1 MKDFPFTINNHVSI
15 ATEMTQTRL
24 DCNRDNYD
32 MLTRLLDEESE
43 VCAAECERLV
53 GHPINVGSWKQVQQF
68 LYGDLGLKQKFK
80 KGKTSPTTDEN
91 ALRELR
97 VEYPQYKEVLNAF
110 IKERHINKKIESYI
124 EIEFDEDGRIPHSA
138 NPAGTET
145 NRWSFSKSPRN
156 RGFNTQTAPK
166 VIRLMI
172 QAPRGRVFISPDL
185 PQADARIVAWDSECM
200 KLIELFSDPSVHFHL
215 ENCIRLGTVSG
226 SPFAGITREIA
237 YGKNAEGVAWKDYAI
252 EKYTTGKAM
261 GHAANYRMQAK
272 RLAME
277 LGIELRDAKSLLNI
291 YLFNLY
297 PEIPRWHQKIVERV
311 RRTGSLE
318 TPWPFQRKRVCY
330 GAWGE
335 LMLRGKIAEG
345 TWNEL
350 CAHIPQSVVTDIVNT
365 GMERL
370 WEAEPDVWFHL
381 HGHDSYL
388 ASVPAERLGD
398 ICVHA
403 LEMLKVELRIH
414 NRPLVM
420 IPDMQVGTNYGQ
432 MVEWKGEETLQ
443 DLQSRLDAKVID
455 EAKVRK
461 ELYGYY

>member
-1 MKDFPFTINNHVSI
+1 MEDFPFCLNNHVSI
-15 ATEMTQTRL
+15 ATEMMQTRL

-32 MLTRLLDEESE
+32 MLKQLLNEEAE
-43 VCAAECERLV
+43 VCTVECERLV
-53 GHPINVGSWKQVQQF
+53 GHPINVGSWKQVQTF
-68 LYGDLGLKQKFK
+68 LYGELGLKQKFK
-80 KGKTSPTTDEN
+80 KGKTNPTTDEN

-124 EIEFDEDGRIPHSA
+124 EIDFDEDGRIPYSA

-145 NRWSFSKSPRN
+145 NRWSFSKSPRG

-166 VIRLMI
+166 VMRLMV
-172 QAPRGRVFISPDL
+172 QSPRGRVFIAPDL
-185 PQADARIVAWDSECM
+185 PQADARIVAWDAECM
-200 KLIELFSDPSVHFHL
+200 KLIELFSDPTKHFHL
-215 ENCIRLGTVSG
+215 ENCIRLGTVPG

-237 YGKNAEGVAWKDYAI
+237 YGQNSEGVAWKDYAI
-252 EKYTTGKAM
+252 AKYTTGKAM
-261 GHAANYRMQAK
+261 GHAANYRMQSK

-277 LGIELRDAKSLLNI
+277 LGIELKDAKTLLNI

-297 PEIPRWHQKIVERV
+297 PEIPRWHGQVLERV
-311 RRTGSLE
+311 KHTGSLT
-318 TPWPFQRKRVCY
+318 TPWPFERQRVCY

-335 LMLRGKIAEG
+335 LMLRGKVSES

-350 CAHIPQSVVTDIVNT
+350 CAHIPQSAVADIVNT

-370 WEAEPDVWFHL
+370 WLNERSVWFHL

-388 ASVPAERLGD
+388 ASVPGDDLGSL
-398 ICVHA
+398 CKVA
-403 LEMLKVELRIH
+403 LEALRVELRIH
-414 NRPLVM
+414 NRPLEMVPEM
-420 IPDMQVGTNYGQ
+420 SVGTNYGQ
-432 MVEWKGEETLQ
+432 MVEWKGEETLR
-443 DLQSRLDAKVID
+443 DLQPRLDAKPIV
-455 EAKVRK
+455 EKEVRK